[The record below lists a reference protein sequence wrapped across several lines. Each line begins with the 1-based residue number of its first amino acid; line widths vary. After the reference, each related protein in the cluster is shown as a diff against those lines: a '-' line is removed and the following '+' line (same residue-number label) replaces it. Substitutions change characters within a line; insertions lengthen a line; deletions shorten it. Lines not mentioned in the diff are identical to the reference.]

1 VVTLEKAPQRGPFE
15 ERDVAVE
22 QKHGARTPA
31 KCRLSLKQG
40 VSRAKLRRLQHE
52 LQTGTPDERASHEV
66 GFVANDEDHVAGGQV
81 VDRAEDMFDEGLSDE
96 RMQDLRVS
104 GLHPRAFA
112 RGEYDDVEIRHE
124 LGAGGTAGVPDRPG
138 SRLSLGAGSACVA
151 SSRTGRGGPGRGVD
165 EIAKSLESAQGH
177 EIWFIPSLRPHI
189 RTGRNGAAEMCQR
202 EVGLVPTRRDR
213 REQIPRKIAR
223 REVSGD
229 VLRERPRTFI
239 LVVVECGRR
248 RPQTILDRERIG
260 LRIASRAMA
269 EPKVDSRAIAKG
281 LLAREATEQILEAGS
296 RVLKPVLLKQ
306 RHGTLEHGNCLGP
319 RLRSNSR
326 RVMGD
331 VDILPG
337 SSAAIQ

>member
-1 VVTLEKAPQRGPFE
+1 
-15 ERDVAVE
+15 
-22 QKHGARTPA
+22 
-31 KCRLSLKQG
+31 
-40 VSRAKLRRLQHE
+40 
-52 LQTGTPDERASHEV
+52 
-66 GFVANDEDHVAGGQV
+66 
-81 VDRAEDMFDEGLSDE
+81 
-96 RMQDLRVS
+96 
-104 GLHPRAFA
+104 
-112 RGEYDDVEIRHE
+112 
-124 LGAGGTAGVPDRPG
+124 
-138 SRLSLGAGSACVA
+138 
-151 SSRTGRGGPGRGVD
+151 
-165 EIAKSLESAQGH
+165 
-177 EIWFIPSLRPHI
+177 
-189 RTGRNGAAEMCQR
+189 
-202 EVGLVPTRRDR
+202 LVPTRRDR

-248 RPQTILDRERIG
+248 RPQTILDRKRIG